1 MTRGEFLKKAW
12 PALIKVT
19 NDPTA
24 PMKMQKAYAAVD
36 AVGRMLAS
44 SGTNAELVRKY
55 HDTLVVGFTDD
66 EIEVIATTP
75 EFLIA
80 LASSF
85 CTAMIHYTT
94 ALVEAEEKAKQ

>member
-1 MTRGEFLKKAW
+1 MTKYEFLKKAW

-24 PMKMQKAYAAVD
+24 PIKMQTAYKSVD
-36 AVGRMLAS
+36 AIGRMLAS
-44 SGTNAELVRKY
+44 SGTSAELVRKY
-55 HDTLVVGFTDD
+55 NDALVAGFTDD
-66 EIEVIATTP
+66 EIEVISTTP